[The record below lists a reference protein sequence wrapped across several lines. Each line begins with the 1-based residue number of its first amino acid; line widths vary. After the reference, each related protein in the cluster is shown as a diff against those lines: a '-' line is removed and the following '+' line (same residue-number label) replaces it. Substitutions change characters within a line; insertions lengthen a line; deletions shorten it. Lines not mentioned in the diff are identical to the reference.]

1 MAQDLDLTKI
11 THPRLL
17 MSVLAH
23 YKKGARV
30 SHYYDTDIAL
40 TDALHTCID
49 GFSYADYA
57 NTRIGTLYK
66 ACEDVLVQT

>member
-23 YKKGARV
+23 YKKGAKV
-30 SHYYDTDIAL
+30 SHYYYTDSAL
-40 TDALHTCID
+40 TDALNTGIE
-49 GFSYADYA
+49 GFRYADYA
-57 NTRIGTLYK
+57 SVTIGRLYK
-66 ACEDVLVQT
+66 ACEAALART